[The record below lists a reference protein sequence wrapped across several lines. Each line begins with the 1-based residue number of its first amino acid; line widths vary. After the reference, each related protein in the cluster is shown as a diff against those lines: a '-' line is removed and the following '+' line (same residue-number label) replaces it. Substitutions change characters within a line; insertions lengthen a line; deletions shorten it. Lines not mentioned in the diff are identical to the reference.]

1 MVGNDAER
9 TCCFGII
16 TIVLAG
22 KLADARKYVCKGIR
36 VIDALRALKRCNR
49 AFKTHARVNVFL
61 FKHANLAVCGL
72 EVLHENIVP
81 DFKIFAAIACGAAF
95 IAAFLF
101 ACIEENFGIGA
112 AGTARSGNPPVMF
125 CVQEED
131 VTRISTHFNPAI
143 ARNLITRGA
152 LIALKTCEIKPVRID
167 AEPFFIGQEFPTP
180 CDRLLLK

>member
-9 TCCFGII
+9 TGRFGII

-22 KLADARKYVCKGIR
+22 KLADARKYVRKGIR

-101 ACIEENFGIGA
+101 ACIKENFGIGA
-112 AGTARSGNPPVMF
+112 AGAARSGNPPVMF

-143 ARNLITRGA
+143 A
-152 LIALKTCEIKPVRID
+152 
-167 AEPFFIGQEFPTP
+167 
-180 CDRLLLK
+180 